1 FTTLVRSDGD
11 ARGISARIESRQCG
25 SDGRRAQGSLARP
38 LRKQRRPRRE
48 YRFPYLPD
56 DSRFRFHY
64 RPFPSKPPAGPHPK
78 YNPNVRR
85 TPQCPR
91 SPSMPAE
98 SGLHGT
104 WCATCSYVHFTVAGE
119 AAFSINDFAKHFS
132 LVSLLFHGAA
142 PARVSRRRHF
152 ERIRNWSGRKKK
164 ATPESATPKNK
175 SVRYWISSRAGAG
188 EEFPPRAISTVFPIS
203 PCAVG

>member
-1 FTTLVRSDGD
+1 REPFRQGVFQPGVTWVFTGGAEPVAGVRRIAFPPVENGVQQIEIPFPFPGLRDRVRFVPMIMPEQGKARED
-11 ARGISARIESRQCG
+11 AEARWISARIESRQCG

-64 RPFPSKPPAGPHPK
+64 RPFPSKAPAGPHPK
-78 YNPNVRR
+78 YTPDVRR

-119 AAFSINDFAKHFS
+119 AAFS
-132 LVSLLFHGAA
+132 
-142 PARVSRRRHF
+142 
-152 ERIRNWSGRKKK
+152 
-164 ATPESATPKNK
+164 
-175 SVRYWISSRAGAG
+175 
-188 EEFPPRAISTVFPIS
+188 
-203 PCAVG
+203 